1 MIDMRVTWI
10 FCQSQLRAA
19 KRVSPKRS
27 SWRFPQLRAGRLEK
41 HGGQFGHLTFWDVH
55 LSGDV
60 VSYFTIGWSTHS
72 LGGKGRIIKNLIY
85 LECLTWSSPL
95 RQVDCFRSL
104 GPGTAHVFHSWHRH
118 RHSAMCRTDL
128 ARLYTRYFSTEG
140 HRTVSTRKSVKGV
153 CDFDWNMVPWSYWIY
168 RIMYC

>member
-1 MIDMRVTWI
+1 MRVTWH

-19 KRVSPKRS
+19 KRTPQEVFLAEK
-27 SWRFPQLRAGRLEK
+27 QLRLAAWKTRRSVWSLWL
-41 HGGQFGHLTFWDVH
+41 FGMKN

-104 GPGTAHVFHSWHRH
+104 GPGTAHVFHSWHRR

-153 CDFDWNMVPWSYWIY
+153 CDFDWSMVPWSYWI
-168 RIMYC
+168 

>member
-1 MIDMRVTWI
+1 MRVFHEFLSI
-10 FCQSQLRAA
+10 SAQGS
-19 KRVSPKRS
+19 KES
-27 SWRFPQLRAGRLEK
+27 FPQEVFLAVSTTQSWAFEK

-104 GPGTAHVFHSWHRH
+104 GPGTAHVFHSWHRR

-153 CDFDWNMVPWSYWIY
+153 CDFDWNMVPWSYWI
-168 RIMYC
+168 

>member
-10 FCQSQLRAA
+10 FEKSQFREAKSFPPKKFLAVSTTQSWAA
-19 KRVSPKRS
+19 WKTLVSLVT
-27 SWRFPQLRAGRLEK
+27 WL
-41 HGGQFGHLTFWDVH
+41 FGMKN

-104 GPGTAHVFHSWHRH
+104 GPGTALVFHSWHRR

-153 CDFDWNMVPWSYWIY
+153 CDCDWNMAPWSYWI
-168 RIMYC
+168 